1 MTLKLMWAPWRIGY
15 VTGERSQ
22 GCVFCDMIR
31 AAKDERNHVLYRGE
45 HNVVML
51 NAYPYSSGH
60 VMVVPCAHVADLAD
74 LSPEA
79 RAEMWE
85 LTLLATET
93 LKAALGCQGLNIGV
107 NLGQAAGAG
116 IDDHMHLH
124 VVPRWSGDTNFM
136 SAVADPRVAP
146 QGLDDSFRQLQ
157 PVMHELAAKILGG

>member
-51 NAYPYSSGH
+51 
-60 VMVVPCAHVADLAD
+60 
-74 LSPEA
+74 
-79 RAEMWE
+79 
-85 LTLLATET
+85 
-93 LKAALGCQGLNIGV
+93 K
-107 NLGQAAGAG
+107 AAGAG
-116 IDDHMHLH
+116 IDDPMHLH

-136 SAVADPRVAP
+136 SAVADTRVAP

>member
-1 MTLKLMWAPWRIGY
+1 MWAPWRIGY
-15 VTGERSQ
+15 VTGERPQ
-22 GCVFCDMIR
+22 GCVFCDIIG
-31 AAKDERNHVLYRGE
+31 ATDDERNHVLYRRE

-60 VMVVPCAHVADLAD
+60 VMVVPYAHLADLAD

-85 LTLLATET
+85 LTLLVTET
-93 LKAALGCQGLNIGV
+93 LKTALGCQGLNIGV

-124 VVPRWSGDTNFM
+124 VVPRWNGDTNFM
-136 SAVADPRVAP
+136 SAVADTRVTP
-146 QGLDDSFRQLQ
+146 QSLDDSFRQLQ
-157 PVMHELAAKILGG
+157 PVINELAVKILGG